1 MFDTDEKKDELK
13 NYLGKSYSQFF
24 EYVKRYGLLSMQYCL
39 EMDLV
44 ANEKTRNAYYNQ
56 YNLQGDARTNKALL
70 MDRKKTIKD
79 PTNLLP
85 VVDSV
90 APRDYPISLKKIRHE
105 LSERIAKL

>member
-1 MFDTDEKKDELK
+1 MTLTKKKNELK
-13 NYLGKSYSQFF
+13 NYLGRSYSQFF

-56 YNLQGDARTNKALL
+56 YGLRGDARTNKALL
-70 MDRKKTIKD
+70 IDRKKTIKD

-90 APRDYPISLKKIRHE
+90 TPRDYPISLKKIRHE
-105 LSERIAKL
+105 LLDRISRL